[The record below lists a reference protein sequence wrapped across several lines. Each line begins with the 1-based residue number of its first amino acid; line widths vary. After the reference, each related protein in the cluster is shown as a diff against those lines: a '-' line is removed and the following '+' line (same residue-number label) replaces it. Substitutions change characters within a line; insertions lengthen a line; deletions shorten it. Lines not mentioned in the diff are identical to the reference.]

1 MPMMTSLS
9 KENRNIHMGIEETA
23 RCTRLENTSRFRQ
36 TPVKNAKIEH
46 SVEST
51 LPFDISIENEINLI
65 HGSNIQ
71 YIQRWVRSWRG
82 WPIDQARLL
91 ICAKQIG
98 GLRPKAEYARLWAER
113 TLEARLWLLALFG
126 QASDVSLR
134 TSLRTSREVHL
145 QVEAD
150 SWTRVEHT

>member
-23 RCTRLENTSRFRQ
+23 RCTRFENTSRFRQ

-51 LPFDISIENEINLI
+51 LPFDISVENEINLI

-71 YIQRWVRSWRG
+71 YIQRWVRS
-82 WPIDQARLL
+82 
-91 ICAKQIG
+91 
-98 GLRPKAEYARLWAER
+98 
-113 TLEARLWLLALFG
+113 
-126 QASDVSLR
+126 
-134 TSLRTSREVHL
+134 
-145 QVEAD
+145 
-150 SWTRVEHT
+150 